1 MDNPG
6 FNLLKEVFAKFAAK
20 HNGEDLTNRVV
31 RSLAAG
37 GQAAVEKGL
46 QEFPASYVKTVA
58 EDFYAMVTS
67 QELAD
72 GISMSARSFDEE
84 KIKETLDTVLAQL
97 QNDDTAL
104 KVAKQLKDLLNKTST
119 DDIENSIDA
128 LMSGRS
134 LGEKMIFKAFFEQAR
149 PIIDGMRGAPEE
161 EIAEQIK
168 ELAATIPTDG
178 IAQQVGAMTREITPE
193 RVAKQAHDL
202 VGKLP
207 SPKAVSDI
215 LHGVGKAASKAF
227 GNVSDAQGAKDAL
240 SGFVSEAGDLV
251 RETIANDNASKT
263 KFNKKGGQ
271 DFSL

>member
-84 KIKETLDTVLAQL
+84 KIKE
-97 QNDDTAL
+97 
-104 KVAKQLKDLLNKTST
+104 QLKDLLNKTST

-178 IAQQVGAMTREITPE
+178 IAQQDGAMTREITPE